1 MIPLS
6 DIVICSAVRTPL
18 GRFGGALRKLPS
30 YELGAAAFRAALL
43 AAKIEPSAVGEV
55 IGGSCRQAGNGLNP
69 VRTAA
74 LLAGLPDSIPAST
87 LNMACPSGMKALFLG
102 AQAIAMGSCEVVLTG
117 GMDSMSTIPHLIRG
131 LRFDA
136 PRLGDMAIEDGW
148 KDATDPFT
156 GLSMGQTA
164 ERMAVERDIGRA
176 EQDAYAL
183 ESHRRATKAWSE
195 GAFESQVCPIM
206 DRHTGTALL
215 TRDEVPRSETSLERL
230 AALPPA
236 FATQGTIT
244 AGTTS
249 AMADGAAAL
258 VLASRFAAR
267 ALGLQPLASLVAF
280 AQSAVEGE
288 RMGRGPEVSI
298 PAVLKTAGLHLRDI
312 DLWELNEA
320 FAVQVLANAR
330 ALGIDHERLNLHGG
344 SIALG
349 HPTGVSG
356 ARIVVTLLHALRRR
370 ESELGLAAICGG
382 GGVTTAMILRCEP

>member
-117 GMDSMSTIPHLIRG
+117 GMDSMSTIPHLVRG

-267 ALGLQPLASLVAF
+267 AYGLRPLASLVAF